1 MIYSSD
7 LLLCCWAAHQSG
19 SYRYWWFQTNEGT
32 KKGCVTQLHTS
43 LCILLSCLD
52 FLNSLLRRNVA
63 VLLVFTTKDL
73 KDSIQ
78 WYTTP
83 VDLIYSH
90 FAAFELSLNFMICLN
105 QDDLRSHPI
114 SYKPTV
120 FWWGAFKRQ
129 KSSSA
134 VWQLLCWLTGV
145 TCTKLTSLLETLA
158 MFNMA
163 IVHWYRI
170 CIIKYIYKENTSA
183 CAYVQFC
190 GRNCWYTLH
199 SHIWATCSTWEKRSK
214 FITAIWTLRAYAF

>member
-1 MIYSSD
+1 MV
-7 LLLCCWAAHQSG
+7 
-19 SYRYWWFQTNEGT
+19 E
-32 KKGCVTQLHTS
+32 V
-43 LCILLSCLD
+43 
-52 FLNSLLRRNVA
+52 
-63 VLLVFTTKDL
+63 
-73 KDSIQ
+73 
-78 WYTTP
+78 
-83 VDLIYSH
+83 IYSH

-120 FWWGAFKRQ
+120 FWWGAFKKQ
-129 KSSSA
+129 KSRA
-134 VWQLLCWLTGV
+134 PLLCWLTGV

-214 FITAIWTLRAYAF
+214 FITAIWTLRATKIPFWFILTLDYTAMNNAYIMLLASFIILCVTSTSDG